1 MPRVKPTTTWGDR
14 SPPASTWEQTR
25 NVWEN
30 FLLKEDSFKLL
41 LEDWGG
47 ILLEVLTSDYET
59 PRYAKY
65 VEDMTGAN
73 VFDLSWESVQWI
85 SGNEVNKIDTVYT

>member
-1 MPRVKPTTTWGDR
+1 MPRTQPSTSWGDR

-25 NVWEN
+25 RTWEN

-41 LEDWGG
+41 LEDWGC

-65 VEDMTGAN
+65 VEDMTGIN
-73 VFDLSWESVQWI
+73 VFDLSGNSVCWI
-85 SGNEVNKIDTVYT
+85 SGNETNKIDTVYT